1 MSLPQNRCLRPLNPP
16 PHGSCTIT
24 VDTNTAPKAKNKL
37 TYKNTQA
44 FNESVKG
51 EKERE
56 KNPSSIHRQVDKHDL
71 HAA

>member
-1 MSLPQNRCLRPLNPP
+1 MSLPQNRCLRPLNQP

-24 VDTNTAPKAKNKL
+24 VDTNTAPRAKNKL

-44 FNESVKG
+44 FNESVN
-51 EKERE
+51 EKKRE
-56 KNPSSIHRQVDKHDL
+56 KKTLLLFTEVDKHDL